1 MKFADHDAIG
11 KEPDKH
17 AMNIDPHSVL
27 GVPPGAGSAELK
39 NAYRRLAMRWHPDR
53 NTDPLATERFKAIR
67 AAYEQLVAVDGPEEA
82 KTDDA
87 EPEPETEDAVP
98 KAADIRLSL
107 EISLEEAAA
116 GCRRTIDYTRGKAC
130 PTCDGSG
137 EAGMTRTRFC
147 AACHGSGRV
156 RDGKRGLV
164 SCDACRGRGFFSERI
179 CPDCAGSGRETA
191 SVSLEI
197 QMPPGMLPGDELRL
211 AGQGETASDELA
223 AGDLF
228 LTIVIRSH
236 PLFQLQG
243 RDIHFSMPVSALAL
257 LAGGE
262 IRLPAPGGPISGQLE
277 VGSPAARDLRLAGK
291 GFPGRGRYPAGDLVV
306 HLQPVF
312 PATLSAR
319 QRKLLRQANAAL
331 LDEAEATLPEIAAWH
346 REHLGS

>member
-1 MKFADHDAIG
+1 
-11 KEPDKH
+11 
-17 AMNIDPHSVL
+17 MNIDPYSVL
-27 GVPPGAGSAELK
+27 GVPPGAGPAELK
-39 NAYRRLAMRWHPDR
+39 SAYRRLAMRWHPDR

-82 KTDDA
+82 NTATPPD
-87 EPEPETEDAVP
+87 EEDGEAVAT
-98 KAADIRLSL
+98 AADIRLNL
-107 EISLEEAAA
+107 DISLEEAAA
-116 GCRRTIDYTRGKAC
+116 GCRRTIDYTRGKDC

-147 AACHGSGRV
+147 EACHGSGRV

-164 SCDACRGRGFFSERI
+164 SCDACGGRGFFSERI
-179 CPDCAGSGRETA
+179 CPDCGGSGREIA

-197 QMPPGMLPGDELRL
+197 RVPPGMLPGDELRL
-211 AGQGETASDELA
+211 AGQGEAASDELA

-262 IRLPAPGGPISGQLE
+262 IRLPVPGGQISDTLE
-277 VGSPAARDLRLAGK
+277 AGSPAARDLRLAGK
-291 GFPGRGRYPAGDLVV
+291 GFPGRGKHPAGDLVV

-331 LDEAEATLPEIAAWH
+331 LDEAEATLPEIAAWN
-346 REHLGS
+346 REHLRS